1 MLLSSLVC
9 TFRLSH
15 LETKV
20 IEGVGKTPDI
30 ICDLHSQVESFKKKL
45 EVRRVGWSPTRPDT
59 LTLSGSNRFLVFCA
73 AERCTP
79 QLDGSVSGGRRPA
92 PRQVLTQTWSTSA
105 EHGGGAPAGPHQVP
119 QYEVTSLAVFL
130 IFFCPDLG
138 SKAIAFFAVVPCR

>member
-20 IEGVGKTPDI
+20 IEGVGKTSDI

-59 LTLSGSNRFLVFCA
+59 LDPFRF
-73 AERCTP
+73 
-79 QLDGSVSGGRRPA
+79 
-92 PRQVLTQTWSTSA
+92 
-105 EHGGGAPAGPHQVP
+105 
-119 QYEVTSLAVFL
+119 
-130 IFFCPDLG
+130 
-138 SKAIAFFAVVPCR
+138 